1 MTFPED
7 QEWTP
12 EELKQ
17 LKQLWTPE
25 EAKVIA
31 EVWSPKA
38 YQYQL
43 EKHGKQALRLETC
56 FMRALIAELGMDLG
70 VSK

>member
-43 EKHGKQALRLETC
+43 EKHGKQALRQETWILQSLV
-56 FMRALIAELGMDLG
+56 AKLGMDLG